1 MSDLNYRIVYPRGDR
16 TQLAVAQV
24 YTWEEDEWDIASS
37 KSFDERTEAEQHMQ
51 ELAKKHHLN
60 CTPRPTQLLD

>member
-1 MSDLNYRIVYPRGDR
+1 MSDLNYKIVYPRGDR
-16 TQLAVAQV
+16 TKLVVAQV

-37 KSFDERTEAEQHMQ
+37 QSFDDREEAEQHMQ
-51 ELAKKHHLN
+51 TLAKQHNLN